1 MRFEPMPAASRVL
14 NSIIIAYHLANYR
27 YRNKNTQRLIW
38 SWCPS
43 RCVALLQN
51 KMYSCTTSPEA
62 CFFLND
68 SFITKWILFPSKRN
82 RHLLRLNR
90 WPFMRWP
97 CCPINQSLDK
107 YLVATERMSLIQI
120 DRLDSLQAS
129 KSECFVA
136 ATRFGSIFCPRWLW
150 RSSISAGCQ
159 NDSDKKHSRCDL
171 GTLFTGLDV
180 WKTSMVFVVL
190 SSSTRWVRST
200 IKLLYCPL
208 TKQWSA
214 VNKSQQHQEKISWEC
229 RELNLGHLG
238 AKQECYQLCYAAYQ
252 KTSMCV
258 LKQPTVSL

>member
-1 MRFEPMPAASRVL
+1 MDSNRYKSKPLINDEIWTHVSAIPL
-14 NSIIIAYHLANYR
+14 NYQSIPFGPTIAYI
-27 YRNKNTQRLIW
+27 RLIW

-90 WPFMRWP
+90 
-97 CCPINQSLDK
+97 CPINQSLDK

-136 ATRFGSIFCPRWLW
+136 ATRFGSTFCPRWLW

-159 NDSDKKHSRCDL
+159 NDSDKKHSSCDL
-171 GTLFTGLDV
+171 GTQFTGLDV
-180 WKTSMVFVVL
+180 WKTSMVFC
-190 SSSTRWVRST
+190 ST
-200 IKLLYCPL
+200 I
-208 TKQWSA
+208 
-214 VNKSQQHQEKISWEC
+214 
-229 RELNLGHLG
+229 
-238 AKQECYQLCYAAYQ
+238 
-252 KTSMCV
+252 
-258 LKQPTVSL
+258 